1 MWPPSSYAPR
11 DLSTTA
17 MESGGTNLAAPT
29 LSTPTITSEPL
40 ANAIDTSTLAE
51 RAMAPPPTYVT
62 YQASFEPFTTDQYMF
77 PEQDSWSLTDLER
90 FQVDNLVFEDI
101 KISESMYSPCL
112 VTLTPYPG
120 STTPTYR
127 VVSGGGSPSS
137 SLASSTSGVSGLTGG
152 SVTSEEVDARMNNLM
167 TSMLYQ
173 FHYHILDTVSGVRF
187 SVMDLLQ
194 SVRAVRDRLH
204 PHSRGI
210 RWDDEWP

>member
-1 MWPPSSYAPR
+1 
-11 DLSTTA
+11 
-17 MESGGTNLAAPT
+17 MESGGTTLAAPT

-40 ANAIDTSTLAE
+40 AKAIDTSALAE

-62 YQASFEPFTTDQYMF
+62 YQASFEPFTTD
-77 PEQDSWSLTDLER
+77 R
-90 FQVDNLVFEDI
+90 
-101 KISESMYSPCL
+101 
-112 VTLTPYPG
+112 

-127 VVSGGGSPSS
+127 AVNGGGSPSS
-137 SLASSTSGVSGLTGG
+137 FLASSMCVSSVRANQPQEWCFWFDR
-152 SVTSEEVDARMNNLM
+152 SVTSEEVDARMSNLM
-167 TSMLYQ
+167 TAMLYQ

-194 SVRAVRDRLH
+194 SVRARLH